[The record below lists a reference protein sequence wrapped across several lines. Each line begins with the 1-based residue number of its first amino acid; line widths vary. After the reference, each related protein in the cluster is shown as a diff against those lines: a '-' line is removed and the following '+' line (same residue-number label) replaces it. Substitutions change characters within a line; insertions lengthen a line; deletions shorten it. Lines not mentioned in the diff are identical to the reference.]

1 MKKSLMLSMLLS
13 SISMSVFAS
22 NLSMKIDKPI
32 YVGQIESFP
41 HKNIFSDKKENTGK
55 VFFKTKVSI
64 KNKEYQ
70 ISYGFTN
77 MKEQI
82 TNVRD
87 ISGSEEL
94 LKSNLKKDNI
104 SYEDFV
110 NELDKQVKELKV
122 SFIPGKQIGFVD
134 GWDEKNPK
142 QIIGQKIYNGK
153 LMFGNIMNQFEVN
166 VAYIISDKKEFQ
178 LAWIGSASTGQKD
191 EVMIS
196 RLRKEGYTE
205 EMFKS
210 EVIKVLKENNQII

>member
-1 MKKSLMLSMLLS
+1 MKKGLMLSMLLS
-13 SISMSVFAS
+13 AMSMSSFAS
-22 NLSMKIDKPI
+22 NLDMKIDKPT

-41 HKNIFSDKKENTGK
+41 HRNIFSEKKENTGK

-64 KNKEYQ
+64 KNKEYN

-94 LKSNLKKDNI
+94 LKSNLKKENI

-122 SFIPGKQIGFVD
+122 SFIPGKQIGLVD
-134 GWDEKNPK
+134 GYDKKNPK
-142 QIIGQKIYNGK
+142 QIIGQNIYDGK
-153 LMFGNIMNQFEVN
+153 LMVGNIMSQYEVN
-166 VAYIISDKKEFQ
+166 VAYIINDKKEFQ
-178 LAWIGSASTGQKD
+178 VAWVGSASTGKKD
-191 EVMIS
+191 DLMID
-196 RLRKEGYTE
+196 RLKKDGYTE
-205 EMFKS
+205 EMLKNDI
-210 EVIKVLKENNQII
+210 IKKLKESKQIV